1 VLLGVVVFKGIQQAQ
16 GAGIQLL
23 NMIFIN
29 FRMYPPPTDMG
40 LDKGWVVGLTELL
53 LRTIF

>member
-16 GAGIQLL
+16 EGAGIQLL

-40 LDKGWVVGLTELL
+40 LDKGWWWD
-53 LRTIF
+53 